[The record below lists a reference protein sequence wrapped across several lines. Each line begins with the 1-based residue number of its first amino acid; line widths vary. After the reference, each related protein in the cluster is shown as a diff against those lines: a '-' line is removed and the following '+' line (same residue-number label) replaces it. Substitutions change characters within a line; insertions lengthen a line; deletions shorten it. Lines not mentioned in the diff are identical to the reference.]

1 MALHEAAEKLY
12 DLCMK
17 EAAHIC
23 KLGAKA
29 GSPASAACELFLRT
43 RELSV
48 IPRRRDQNQKST
60 IIISSASSFVNITFS
75 KTPRQS
81 SYCPTLH

>member
-1 MALHEAAEKLY
+1 MALHEAAERLY

-23 KLGAKA
+23 KPVAKA

-43 RELSV
+43 RELLV
-48 IPRRRDQNQKST
+48 IPRRRGQNQKSN
-60 IIISSASSFVNITFS
+60 IIISSASSFVNTTIS
-75 KTPRQS
+75 KTPR
-81 SYCPTLH
+81 